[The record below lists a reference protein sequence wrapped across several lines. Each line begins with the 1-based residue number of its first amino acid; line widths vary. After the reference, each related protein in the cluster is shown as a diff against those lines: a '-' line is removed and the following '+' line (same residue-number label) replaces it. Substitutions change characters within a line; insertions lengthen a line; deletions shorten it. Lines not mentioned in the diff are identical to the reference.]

1 MCHLFYCTIFA
12 YTGHRQ
18 NETEF
23 FPLGFYVE
31 SSRPETLKMSC
42 EEMEEVMKTEI
53 IHGVEGEGVKCGII
67 GEIGCSWP
75 LGS

>member
-1 MCHLFYCTIFA
+1 M
-12 YTGHRQ
+12 
-18 NETEF
+18 
-23 FPLGFYVE
+23 E

-75 LGS
+75 LGSKCFHKSDEERNYL